1 MSDENKS
8 FIRQGVNGMRA
19 FALDAFGQPASIH
32 EVPDPEPAENEVR
45 VRVAAASINRFD
57 NVVLMGYL
65 KDRMEH
71 RFPLIPCGDLAGTV
85 DAVGAGVD
93 GFAVGDSVFGVTGKM
108 VLGEGTLAELT
119 TASAGTIAKRPAS
132 LSEVE
137 AAALPL
143 AGVSALQS
151 VEAVAPKS
159 NDVVVI
165 VGASGGIGSYA
176 VQLAAATGARVI
188 GVTSNGKTEYVKSLG
203 ADEIIDRTS
212 GDVVEAL
219 KAKHPDGVAAII
231 DTGSDAAGL
240 ARLSAAV
247 RKGGTVT
254 SMKGAA
260 AIEDLAQRGIK
271 GVNVGTQVTK
281 DRLDHLARLA
291 AEGKLRAPHIQ
302 TFPLEKAMDA
312 FELIGQA
319 GHFGKLVVKI

>member
-1 MSDENKS
+1 
-8 FIRQGVNGMRA
+8 MRA
-19 FALDAFGQPASIH
+19 FALDAFGQPGSIH
-32 EVPDPEPAENEVR
+32 ELPDPQPAEKEVR
-45 VRVAAASINRFD
+45 VRVAAASINPFD
-57 NVVLMGYL
+57 NFVVMGHG
-65 KDRMEH
+65 KDLMEH
-71 RFPLIPCGDLAGTV
+71 RFPLIPCGDLAGIV

-93 GFAVGDSVFGVTGKM
+93 GFAVGDAVFGVTGKM
-108 VLGEGTLAELT
+108 VQGEGTLAELA
-119 TASAGTIAKRPAS
+119 TASTGTIAKRPAAV
-132 LSEVE
+132 SEVE

-151 VEAVAPKS
+151 VEAVAPKP

-188 GVTSNGKTEYVKSLG
+188 GVTSTAKTEYVKSLG
-203 ADEIIDRTS
+203 ADEVIDRTS

-240 ARLSAAV
+240 ARLSEAV

-260 AIEDLAQRGIK
+260 AIEDLAKRGIK
-271 GVNVGTQVTK
+271 GVNVGTRVTTE
-281 DRLDHLARLA
+281 RLDHLARLA
-291 AEGKLRAPHIQ
+291 VDGKLRAPRIQ
-302 TFPLEKAMDA
+302 PFALEQAGEA
-312 FELIGQA
+312 FELIGQDS
-319 GHFGKLVVKI
+319 HVGKLVVKI